1 MTTIQ
6 DHAETLA
13 QALELIESVLNDS
26 DLNGSDWHALHDAMR
41 DFEDFVEDIQ

>member
-13 QALELIESVLNDS
+13 QALALIESVLDDS